1 MDAEGGPAGEE
12 VLAGVDG
19 RRGAVA
25 RGREGLVDG
34 GLDRGQFGVG
44 HADEVEEVRGA
55 VYKGDVEVL
64 GLMYR
69 LASMLDCVFSP
80 YEILT
85 HAHLLGLLFGGIGCD
100 LRCFERE
107 CGELSC
113 RCHFGVRVDE

>member
-1 MDAEGGPAGEE
+1 MDAEGGSAGQE

-55 VYKGDVEVL
+55 VYEGDVEVW
-64 GLMYR
+64 MFYI
-69 LASMLDCVFSP
+69 AF
-80 YEILT
+80 
-85 HAHLLGLLFGGIGCD
+85 
-100 LRCFERE
+100 
-107 CGELSC
+107 
-113 RCHFGVRVDE
+113 